1 MQAGI
6 FFLIKMKNAFN
17 NIPFFRILIPFIL
30 GILLGI
36 YSILSAFSIVYFAA
50 IFVLVILINLK
61 KIKPVLLKRF
71 NLILLDFFF
80 LLLGVNLVSEA
91 NLISHK
97 SYYGNY
103 LKSDSAVTFIATV
116 SDLPIKRERFMKC
129 FLKVNEVKTNS
140 GFKKA
145 RGNLI
150 GYFKISLGKN
160 QLKVGSSILFK
171 ANLSSIDPPKNPFEF
186 DYKTYL
192 FHKQI
197 YHTVFVDS
205 LSYKVL
211 DIPLQLNKVWY
222 RGLLFKNYILQK
234 LKNSNLST
242 SAYGICA
249 ALLTGYDDEID
260 KSVIESFSHS
270 GTLHVLS
277 VSGLHTGLIYLV
289 LSFLYDLVDRKRKH
303 VILKFVIITF
313 LLWGFALITGFS
325 APVLRAVI
333 MFNLLGFGK
342 IFFRSN
348 YQNQLNIL
356 LVSAFILLSYN
367 PFYITDVG
375 FLLSYF
381 AMFGL
386 LYYQPK
392 LSSIWRPKKSMSTWL
407 WQGVTASFAA
417 TISTLPLTLFYFKQ
431 FPLWFFIC
439 NIIVVPASF
448 IILLLSLLI
457 ILNVGYVAI
466 VINTLVKFLVK
477 FISFFNSSKFGFIDN
492 IDFNFYDAFFLAVL
506 IIFITIAIQCKS
518 YKFIVSS
525 LALLIW
531 WQIISLF
538 VSGNLKT
545 QSLFAVYQINKNNN
559 YVIKNKVQST
569 INELDSSVFLFHI
582 KSHIISFNNTVLSVK
597 NYNYIRKDNKQIL
610 ILNKKNYWPDISLR
624 DINFLLISNN
634 FKLKEAD
641 FVLLKSLKTIILDG
655 SNNSFSIRK
664 TEELCRKFDI
674 ELIKTKQTGAYI
686 LNL

>member
-1 MQAGI
+1 MN
-6 FFLIKMKNAFN
+6 NAFN
-17 NIPFFRILIPFIL
+17 NIPFLRILIPFIV

-36 YSILSAFSIVYFAA
+36 YFSLTALSFIYFA
-50 IFVLVILINLK
+50 IIIILLILINLK
-61 KIKPVLLKRF
+61 KSKSVLLKRF
-71 NLILLDFFF
+71 NLVLLDLFF
-80 LLLGVNLVSEA
+80 LILGVNLVSEA
-91 NLISHK
+91 NLISQK

-103 LKSDSAVTFIATV
+103 LKSDSAVTFIATIN
-116 SDLPIKRERFMKC
+116 DLPIEKGRFMKC

-145 RGNLI
+145 SGNLI
-150 GYFKISLGKN
+150 GYFKNSLGKN

-171 ANLSSIDPPKNPFEF
+171 ANLSSIDSPKNPFEF

-192 FHKQI
+192 YNRQI

-211 DIPLQLNKVWY
+211 DIPLQLNRVWY
-222 RGLLFKNYILQK
+222 SGLLLKSYILQK
-234 LKNSNLST
+234 LKNSHLSAN
-242 SAYGICA
+242 AYGICA

-289 LSFLYDLVDRKRKH
+289 LSFLYDLIDRKRKH
-303 VILKFVIITF
+303 VILKFIIITF

-367 PFYITDVG
+367 PFYITDIG

-392 LSSIWRPKKSMSTWL
+392 ISSIWQPENSISTWL
-407 WQGVTASFAA
+407 WQGTTASFAA

-431 FPLWFFIC
+431 FPLWFFVC

-457 ILNVGYVAI
+457 ILNVGYIAI
-466 VINTLVKFLVK
+466 VINTLIKWLIK
-477 FISFFNSSKFGFIDN
+477 FISVFDSSKFGFIDN
-492 IDFNFYDAFFLAVL
+492 IDFNFYDALFLSIF
-506 IIFITIAIQCKS
+506 IIFITIAIQSKS
-518 YKFIVSS
+518 YKLMVSS
-525 LALLIW
+525 FVLLIW

-538 VSGNLKT
+538 VSYNLKT
-545 QSLFAVYQINKNNN
+545 QSLFAVYQINKINN

-569 INELDSSVFLFHI
+569 INELDSSAFLFHV
-582 KSHIISFNNTVLSVK
+582 KPHIISFNHSKLSVK
-597 NYNYIRKDNKQIL
+597 NYNYIKKDNKQIL
-610 ILNKKNYWPDISLR
+610 ILNKKNFWPNISLS

-634 FKLKEAD
+634 FKLKESD
-641 FVLLKSLKTIILDG
+641 FVLMKSLKTIIGDG

-664 TEELCRKFDI
+664 TEELCRKFDVQ
-674 ELIKTKQTGAYI
+674 LIKTKQTGAYL